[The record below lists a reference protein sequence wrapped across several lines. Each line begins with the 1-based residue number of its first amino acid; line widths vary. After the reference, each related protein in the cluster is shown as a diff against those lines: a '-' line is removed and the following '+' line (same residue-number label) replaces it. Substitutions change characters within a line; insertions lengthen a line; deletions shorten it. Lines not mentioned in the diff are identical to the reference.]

1 MNVLRIDKGRVI
13 LNLSFFQSF
22 GKKVTVIVKANALNT
37 IPYENLTRCS
47 SLRGK
52 RVAVAK

>member
-52 RVAVAK
+52 RVVVAK